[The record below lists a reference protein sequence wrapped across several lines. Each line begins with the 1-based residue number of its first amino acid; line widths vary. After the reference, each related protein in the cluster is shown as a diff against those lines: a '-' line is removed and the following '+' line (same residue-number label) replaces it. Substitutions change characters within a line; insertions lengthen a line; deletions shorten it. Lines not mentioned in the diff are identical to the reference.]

1 MLKHAQTIIKKIVLM
16 VAIITLLFSVA
27 IPTDIVFAAES
38 TGSNTG
44 DKECEFLDFGC
55 QILILLGDGITEVFS
70 RVSNFVA
77 DAILGNLVTIT
88 AWLFQGALNLVTD
101 SDMSIVEVGW
111 GVSLGIANNFFILIL
126 LAIAI
131 ATILGFD
138 KYSYKTMLPKF
149 IMVILLINFSMVIGL
164 AIINIVQVPTNF
176 FVTELSKNP
185 SGAATNASQATMNI
199 MQRMGSTDPLKYEND
214 DINGVIAKFE
224 ESKNNGNDPIK
235 DSFISVFMLIIVKV
249 FTNLLL
255 IFVFLAGT
263 VYMISRTFMLWMLL
277 MLAPL
282 AWIAS
287 LLPSLEKHWTTWW
300 DKFIKWSIFA
310 PAYLFFVYLGL
321 KIYEAGPPNVGIA
334 NLVDLF
340 DPAKLIQVA
349 LVGFVLLAGLK
360 MASNLGVGGS
370 NFVMNYANSA
380 KGAASKKFKGLR
392 EQGNWS
398 AEKLGE
404 RLGGA
409 AARGVGAIPILG
421 RAAGYEK
428 AKAQLAKEKLEKTR
442 ESNEGRIKNE
452 KTKLASINHAD
463 AYAKYQAAIAT
474 GDASPATA
482 ALAQIVKE
490 QEKLMAMEFKIAEDA
505 ARAAAVRTGGPLPT
519 TITITTPSGST
530 ITAPIDAKDRG
541 IDATR
546 RGENI
551 RRTVQ
556 NATAGNH
563 SGVNYI

>member
-334 NLVDLF
+334 NLADLF

-380 KGAASKKFKGLR
+380 KGAASKKFKELR
-392 EQGNWS
+392 GKSEWS
-398 AEKLGE
+398 AENIGKKF
-404 RLGGA
+404 GA
-409 AARGVGAIPILG
+409 AGARITAPFGVTEQGKRIQERYALEKMEAGEKERKKEQVGGLYNLRGQLSNINKFESESLAFAIESGMTSDQLREYRTELRNRRLKILQDIRTESG
-421 RAAGYEK
+421 EGKNLRKKLED
-428 AKAQLAKEKLEKTR
+428 LAKE
-442 ESNEGRIKNE
+442 EGIIKE
-452 KTKLASINHAD
+452 EGKDTK
-463 AYAKYQAAIAT
+463 
-474 GDASPATA
+474 
-482 ALAQIVKE
+482 
-490 QEKLMAMEFKIAEDA
+490 QEKKEDK
-505 ARAAAVRTGGPLPT
+505 
-519 TITITTPSGST
+519 
-530 ITAPIDAKDRG
+530 AK
-541 IDATR
+541 
-546 RGENI
+546 EK
-551 RRTVQ
+551 
-556 NATAGNH
+556 
-563 SGVNYI
+563 